1 MIYYRIKKTGFRFN
15 TLHHSETTADSWC
28 FIAGTISHIPF
39 RKCQSICA
47 RISQIYIAERDRRTS
62 IFRFECN
69 RFTVSSQRSLS
80 CTSLDTFTIRNR
92 NLTTGRHT
100 SSFICRSNSF
110 DSRCLMIFLNNRS
123 AKYINITQTGFTMV
137 GIIQTTFRIDF
148 IEVIFTIVIIK
159 NLITCTSKTNVYHF
173 FISNFLTRQF
183 KINTC
188 SQSVDQFINQL
199 FVIIRNR
206 FINSTICGIKHLPVY
221 SCGILCNQS
230 CSETNGCKVPGRK
243 LNLHCHIRTAI
254 SVHIQTI
261 DRTYDSSLA
270 HTYYRSTTRITVQ

>member
-1 MIYYRIKKTGFRFN
+1 
-15 TLHHSETTADSWC
+15 
-28 FIAGTISHIPF
+28 
-39 RKCQSICA
+39 
-47 RISQIYIAERDRRTS
+47 
-62 IFRFECN
+62 
-69 RFTVSSQRSLS
+69 
-80 CTSLDTFTIRNR
+80 
-92 NLTTGRHT
+92 
-100 SSFICRSNSF
+100 
-110 DSRCLMIFLNNRS
+110 MIFLNNRS

-159 NLITCTSKTNVYHF
+159 NLITCTGKANVYHF
-173 FISNFLTRQF
+173 FISKLLTRQF

-230 CSETNGCKVPGRK
+230 CSETNGCKVPG
-243 LNLHCHIRTAI
+243 
-254 SVHIQTI
+254 
-261 DRTYDSSLA
+261 
-270 HTYYRSTTRITVQ
+270 